1 MSHHRLVDSRTWTCF
16 EILLIAVGL
25 LAFVSGTIFL
35 SNLSLAPWNPDHER
49 NLAMAYATATAE
61 VQAAQ
66 PDCGRQVMKPGDTCI
81 YENCW
86 NKDLTNCT
94 SNNLSPPESYEDRL
108 PQAQAMAWLQS
119 NKTWNNASGGRR

>member
-66 PDCGRQVMKPGDTCI
+66 PDCGRQVMKPGDTCV

-86 NKDLTNCT
+86 KKTSLTVHLIIYC
-94 SNNLSPPESYEDRL
+94 LQRAMRIGFHKLRRWLRL
-108 PQAQAMAWLQS
+108 Q
-119 NKTWNNASGGRR
+119 